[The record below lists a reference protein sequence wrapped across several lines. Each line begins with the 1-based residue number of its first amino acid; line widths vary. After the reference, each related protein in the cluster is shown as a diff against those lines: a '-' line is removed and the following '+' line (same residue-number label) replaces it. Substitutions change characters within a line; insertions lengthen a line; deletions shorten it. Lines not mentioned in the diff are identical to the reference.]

1 MNPPL
6 DLNENNIKE
15 MVDHMP
21 QYIIRAPWYTTA
33 GLEEITTL
41 KHQKLTE
48 EERNRFTPLNLFV
61 ERGFYG
67 GNVYR
72 YRKGACEN
80 CGAMTHKTKEC
91 FERPRKRGAKYTK
104 NNFSHDEFI
113 KPLPYINDY
122 EGKRDRWNGYETA
135 KELEKFREYEKI
147 RKQLDL
153 KEKEKLNKEKIKLE
167 EENEED
173 KLRESK
179 IQRLQKLITEKSE
192 KEKEMKK
199 NDELLLDVKE
209 SDYLEMV
216 RDKKLKEMLE
226 KFGGEKYLYV
236 PESVK
241 NSNNLLGFP
250 NEEEE
255 EVEEDDEEKKLRKQE
270 EKARI
275 FRTMMMDKKNQV
287 RLERKRIKLLAIK
300 TKRAAAGL
308 AKICENSSLNN

>member
-6 DLNENNIKE
+6 EIDESNIKE

-21 QYIIRAPWYTTA
+21 QYIIRAPWYTTT

-48 EERNRFTPLNLFV
+48 EERNRFTPLTSFV
-61 ERGFYG
+61 ERGFYRG
-67 GNVYR
+67 KVYR

-80 CGAMTHKTKEC
+80 CGAITHKTKEC

-104 NNFSHDEFI
+104 NNFKNDEFI
-113 KPLPYINDY
+113 KPLPFKNDY

-135 KELEKFREYEKI
+135 KELEKFKEYENI
-147 RKQLDL
+147 EKQIELR
-153 KEKEKLNKEKIKLE
+153 ENENNKEKQKLE
-167 EENEED
+167 EVKEED
-173 KLRESK
+173 KIKDEKLKKLE
-179 IQRLQKLITEKSE
+179 KLISQKSE

-209 SDYLEMV
+209 NDYLEMIK
-216 RDKKLKEMLE
+216 DKKLKEMVE
-226 KFGGEKYLYV
+226 KYGGEKYLYI
-236 PESVK
+236 PESIK
-241 NSNNLLGFP
+241 NSNNLIGFP

-255 EVEEDDEEKKLRKQE
+255 EIEEDDEEKKLRKQE

-308 AKICENSSLNN
+308 AKICENSNLNN